1 MSTEQTVDPELVE
14 QTKQQIR
21 NLVREIAQLSKSDM
35 APLEYY
41 DAILN
46 RIVNALAAVGGAIW
60 SVADGRI
67 DLEYQ
72 INLRET
78 RLAESPEAQNRH
90 GHLLSRVVRTGEG
103 LLVAPHSG
111 AGEEEEGGNPTDF
124 LLVMGPLKSDQ
135 ETQGIIEI
143 FQRPG
148 NNANVQRGYLRF
160 LLQMCELAG
169 DYLKT
174 RRLRHFNDRQ
184 TLWSQLEQFTRVAH
198 RSLDPRLTAYTI
210 ANEGRR
216 LIECDRVSVGIL
228 KGKKCVIEAVS
239 GQDTFDK
246 RSNTVS
252 LLARLATAVTATG
265 EAVWYTGDTS
275 LMAPQVED
283 AVQAYIDE
291 SHSKAV
297 GIIPLKR
304 PADPTVSPDDPDAEP
319 PAVLG
324 ALIVEQI
331 EDSQPREGMLQRVE
345 VVTEHS
351 SSALANALEYHEL
364 FLLPVWQALGKAQW
378 VIKARTLPKTIAVAC
393 AVALVL
399 MVLMFWP
406 ADFNLEGKGTLE
418 PADRRDVFAALD
430 GVVID
435 LPVEHGQIVHKG
447 DVLARMRNTDL
458 QVSLA
463 DIAGKLS
470 STTEEL
476 FATRRQMQDA
486 KRMNTQEYRQ
496 AEAKVAELTK
506 TRESYEKQFKLFKE
520 KQDQLVVRSPIDGQ
534 INTWQLRQLLL
545 HRPVRA
551 GQVLMSVADP
561 DGTWEAELKM
571 PEERM
576 GHVVTARTRIRPDL
590 PVRFYVATS
599 PGDEHVGTVKEV
611 HAHSESVPEE
621 GSTVMVRVA
630 LDKSQLKPSDLRPGA
645 TVTGKIN
652 CGRVSLG
659 YKFLHPLFAGFSKLM
674 FKLF

>member
-21 NLVREIAQLSKSDM
+21 NLVREIAQLSKSNLT
-35 APLEYY
+35 PLEYY

-46 RIVNALAAVGGAIW
+46 RIVSALAAVGGAIW

-78 RLAESPEAQNRH
+78 RLADSPEAQNRH
-90 GHLLSRVVRTGEG
+90 GHLLSRIARTGEG
-103 LLVAPHSG
+103 MLVAPHSG
-111 AGEEEEGGNPTDF
+111 AGEEGEGGNPTDY
-124 LLVMGPLKSDQ
+124 LLVLGPLKSDQ

-148 NNANVQRGYLRF
+148 TNANVQRGYLRF

-174 RRLRHFNDRQ
+174 RRLRHFTDRQ
-184 TLWSQLEQFTRVAH
+184 TLWSQLDQFTRVAH

-252 LLARLATAVTATG
+252 LLSRLATAVTATG

-275 LMAPQVED
+275 LMAPQVEE

-304 PADPTVSPDDPDAEP
+304 PADPTVSPDDPDVEP
-319 PAVLG
+319 PPVLG

-331 EDSQPREGMLQRVE
+331 EDSNPREGMLQRVE

-351 SSALANALEYHEL
+351 SSALANALEYHDL
-364 FLLPVWQALGKAQW
+364 FLLPVWQTLGKARW
-378 VIKARTLPKTIAVAC
+378 VLRARTLPKTIAVATA
-393 AVALVL
+393 AVLLLLVL
-399 MVLMFWP
+399 TFWP

-418 PADRRDVFAALD
+418 PADRRDVFAAVD

-435 LPVEHGQIVHKG
+435 VPVEHGQLVKKG
-447 DVLARMRNTDL
+447 DVLARLRNTEL

-463 DIAGKLS
+463 DITGKLA

-476 FATRRQMQDA
+476 FATRRMLQDA
-486 KRMNTQEYRQ
+486 KRVNTPEFRQ
-496 AEAKVAELTK
+496 AESKVAELTK
-506 TRESYEKQFKLFKE
+506 TRESFEKQLKLK
-520 KQDQLVVRSPIDGQ
+520 KQQQEQLVITSPIDGQ
-534 INTWQLRQLLL
+534 ITTWQLRQLLL
-545 HRPVRA
+545 HRPVKQ

-561 DGTWEAELKM
+561 SGEWEAELKM
-571 PEERM
+571 PEDLM
-576 GHVVTARTRIRPDL
+576 GHVMTARKEIRPDL
-590 PVRFYVATS
+590 PVRFFVATS
-599 PGDEHVGTVKEV
+599 PGDEHTGTVKEV
-611 HAHSESVPEE
+611 HGHADVVEE
-621 GSTVMVRVA
+621 VGNTVLVRVM
-630 LDKSQLKPSDLRPGA
+630 LDKSQLKPADLRPG
-645 TVTGKIN
+645 
-652 CGRVSLG
+652 
-659 YKFLHPLFAGFSKLM
+659 PL
-674 FKLF
+674 